1 MKKIEI
7 RLTGVGG
14 QGVVLSSVILG
25 RAASVYDK
33 INAVQ
38 TQTYG
43 SDMRGGD
50 VRTEVIISEEKIVY
64 PIINNPDILVTLD
77 QKSYND
83 NIRDLKSDGI
93 LISDSDLVNVS
104 SLKKGIIHYYGSFN
118 KIAIEELKRKTVAN
132 MVMLGFLQEKTKI
145 ISFNAIEKA
154 IADLVPPKTIDLNLK
169 ALQIG
174 VKITKLNQWM
184 YK

>member
-7 RLTGVGG
+7 RLTGLGG

-33 INAVQ
+33 MNAVQ

-50 VRTEVIISEEKIVY
+50 VCTEVIIAEEKIVY
-64 PIINNPDILVTLD
+64 PVINNPNILVVLA
-77 QKSYND
+77 QKEYDSHVN
-83 NIRDLKSDGI
+83 NLQSDGI
-93 LISDSDLVNVS
+93 LITDSDLVNVS

-132 MVMLGFLQEKTKI
+132 MIMLGFFQEKTKI
-145 ISFNAIEKA
+145 VSLDALEKA
-154 IADLVPPKTIDLNLK
+154 IADLVPSKTLDLNLK

-174 VKITKLNQWM
+174 ANIAKK
-184 YK
+184 KE

>member
-7 RLTGVGG
+7 RLTGLGG
-14 QGVVLSSVILG
+14 QGVVLASVILG

-33 INAVQ
+33 MNAVQ

-50 VRTEVIISEEKIVY
+50 VCTEVIIAEEKIVY
-64 PIINNPDILVTLD
+64 PVINNPNILVALA
-77 QKSYND
+77 QKEYDSHVN
-83 NIRDLKSDGI
+83 NLQSGGI
-93 LISDSDLVNVS
+93 LITDSDLVNVS

-132 MVMLGFLQEKTKI
+132 MIMLGFFQEKSKI
-145 ISFNAIEKA
+145 VTFVALEKA
-154 IADLVPPKTIDLNLK
+154 ITDLVPSKTLDLNLK

-174 VKITKLNQWM
+174 TNIAKK
-184 YK
+184 KE

>member
-1 MKKIEI
+1 MVKKIELRI
-7 RLTGVGG
+7 TGIGG

-50 VRTEVIISEEKIVY
+50 VCTEVIISEEKIIY
-64 PIINNPDILVTLD
+64 PVINHPNILVILAQKAYVAHINSIQPEGILVT
-77 QKSYND
+77 
-83 NIRDLKSDGI
+83 
-93 LISDSDLVNVS
+93 DSDLVEVI
-104 SLKKGIIHYYGSFN
+104 SLKDSIIHYYEPFN
-118 KIAIEELKRKTVAN
+118 KIAIEEKKKKAVAN

-145 ISFNAIEKA
+145 VTYNALEKA
-154 IADLVPPKTIDLNLK
+154 VADLVPPKTVDLNLK
-169 ALQIG
+169 AIQMG
-174 VKITKLNQWM
+174 VNFGKLCN
-184 YK
+184 

>member
-1 MKKIEI
+1 MKKVEI

-50 VRTEVIISEEKIVY
+50 VCTEVIISEEKIIY
-64 PIINNPDILVTLD
+64 PVIIYPNILVALAQKAYDSHINNL
-77 QKSYND
+77 Q
-83 NIRDLKSDGI
+83 SDGI
-93 LISDSDLVNVS
+93 LITDSDLIETP
-104 SLKKGIIHYYGSFN
+104 SLKDGIIHYHQSFN
-118 KIAIEELKRKTVAN
+118 KIAIEKLKKKAVAN
-132 MVMLGFLQEKTKI
+132 MVMLGFLYKKTGVVSYHSLKKAMVDLLPSKNQELNI
-145 ISFNAIEKA
+145 KA
-154 IADLVPPKTIDLNLK
+154 FDF
-169 ALQIG
+169 G
-174 VKITKLNQWM
+174 VKLAE
-184 YK
+184 

>member
-1 MKKIEI
+1 MKKVKI

-50 VRTEVIISEEKIVY
+50 VRAEVVISGEKIIY
-64 PIINNPDILVTLD
+64 PVINNPNILVTLA
-77 QKSYND
+77 QKAYDSHVN
-83 NIRDLKSDGI
+83 NLQSDGI
-93 LISDSDLVNVS
+93 LITDSDLVKTS
-104 SLKKGIIHYYGSFN
+104 SLKDGISHYHQSFN
-118 KIAIEELKRKTVAN
+118 KIAIEEFKEKAVAN
-132 MVMLGFLQEKTKI
+132 IIMLGYLQEKTKI
-145 ISFNAIEKA
+145 VSINAIKKA
-154 IADLVPPKTIDLNLK
+154 VADLVPLKTIDLNLK
-169 ALQIG
+169 ALKIG
-174 VKITKLNQWM
+174 VNIEKINHM
-184 YK
+184 N

>member
-1 MKKIEI
+1 MKKVEI

-50 VRTEVIISEEKIVY
+50 VCTEVIIAEEKIIY
-64 PIINNPDILVTLD
+64 PIVNNPDILVTLD

-83 NIRDLKSDGI
+83 NIKDLKSDGI
-93 LISDSDLVNVS
+93 LITDSDLVETS
-104 SLKKGIIHYYGSFN
+104 SLKDGISHYHKSFN
-118 KIAIEELKRKTVAN
+118 KIAIEELKKKAVAN
-132 MVMLGFLQEKTKI
+132 MIMLGFLQEKTKI
-145 ISFNAIEKA
+145 VTFNAIEKA

-174 VKITKLNQWM
+174 VKITKLNQ
-184 YK
+184 

>member
-7 RLTGVGG
+7 RLTGIGG

-25 RAASVYDK
+25 RAASIYDK

-38 TQTYG
+38 TETYG

-50 VRTEVIISEEKIVY
+50 VCTEVIIAEERIIY
-64 PIINNPDILVTLD
+64 PIINNPDILVALS
-77 QKSYND
+77 QKAHDD
-83 NIRDLKSDGI
+83 NINDLKSNGMVVT
-93 LISDSDLVNVS
+93 DSDLVIVS
-104 SLKKGIIHYYGSFN
+104 SLKDGIIHYHGSFN
-118 KIAIEELKRKTVAN
+118 KIAIEELKKKAVAN

-145 ISFNAIEKA
+145 VSLDALEKA
-154 IADLVPPKTIDLNLK
+154 IADLVPWKTLDLNLK

-174 VKITKLNQWM
+174 VNIAKKNE
-184 YK
+184 